1 MAVCHAIHILNQSHI
16 LSTNARTLFG
26 LANRTAMSW
35 IFKRERSLGTLQE
48 RNRTIQHSAIDE
60 EAFVVFCLAA
70 YVLQVA
76 ADDCWSTPRKMM
88 SQYVFYTG
96 VCAIL
101 AKETSNPFTNMMV
114 RSTDRGNCTHYNF
127 EHTDTRYKG

>member
-1 MAVCHAIHILNQSHI
+1 M
-16 LSTNARTLFG
+16 TLFG

-35 IFKRERSLGTLQE
+35 IFKRERSLGTLQKG
-48 RNRTIQHSAIDE
+48 NLTVQLSAIDE

-76 ADDCWSTPRKMM
+76 ADDCWSTQRKTMF
-88 SQYVFYTG
+88 QYVFYSE

-101 AKETSNPFTNMMV
+101 AKETSDPLTNMVV
-114 RSTDRGNCTHYNF
+114 R
-127 EHTDTRYKG
+127 